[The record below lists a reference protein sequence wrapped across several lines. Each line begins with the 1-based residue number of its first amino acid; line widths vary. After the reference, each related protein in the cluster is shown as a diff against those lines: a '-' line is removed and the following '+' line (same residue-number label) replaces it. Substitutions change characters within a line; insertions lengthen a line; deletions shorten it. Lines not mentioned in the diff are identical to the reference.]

1 MTSRERGNRGAGVIS
16 RNRTSAFILLLM
28 LVMTCACRN
37 SKEPHALRAGDFTIT
52 KRSIGDLF
60 RFGVIEKIV
69 VPELT
74 DDSSIAEVSQ
84 IAFNKNG
91 DIYVADL
98 ASQGTVLRFDESGKY
113 LSHYGRP
120 GQGPGEHGSL
130 RAFDIDGDL
139 RVYLISDTKI
149 IRFSQAGDFEKETSI
164 TYFPGDIKIV
174 KDRLYAR
181 ILGTRDSSGG
191 LGPAIKVYDL
201 DLTEQGGVSRFDPR
215 LNTYKF
221 LPGSSVAAWK
231 EKVIFTDIYD
241 LAFNIYDPRADHTQ
255 RIVFPNDNG
264 RLDSVWKKEHFV
276 EDDRSHIRDN
286 IHRFNDVYSFYGI
299 VYLTEIDR
307 KRKEV
312 NFWLMDI
319 DHKKIVVFPLLDVI
333 GTATRASASIRF
345 DTIVG
350 TYENGLVF
358 VVEDEEKIR
367 KIRER
372 YPQFKDVRFGAN
384 DNPALVFF
392 RVNGI

>member
-1 MTSRERGNRGAGVIS
+1 VIRS
-16 RNRTSAFILLLM
+16 NGTSAFALFSM
-28 LVMTCACRN
+28 LAMTCACQS
-37 SKEPHALRAGDFTIT
+37 SKAPHALRAGDFTIT
-52 KRSIGDLF
+52 KRPIGDLF
-60 RFGVIEKIV
+60 RFGTIEKIV

-74 DDSSIAEVSQ
+74 NDSSIAEVSQ
-84 IAFNKNG
+84 IAFDKNG

-98 ASQGTVLRFDESGKY
+98 SSRGTVLRFDESVKY
-113 LSHYGRP
+113 ISHYGRP

-164 TYFPGDIKIV
+164 SYFPGDIKII

-201 DLTEQGGVSRFDPR
+201 DLAEQGEVSHFDPR

-221 LPGSSVAAWK
+221 LPGSSVAVWK
-231 EKVIFTDIYD
+231 DKIIFTDIYD
-241 LAFNIYDPRADHTQ
+241 LAFNIYDPRADQTQ
-255 RIVFPNDNG
+255 RIVFPNDNE
-264 RLDSVWKKEHFV
+264 RLDSVWKRGHLV

-286 IHRFNDVYSFYGI
+286 IHRFNDVYSFDGI
-299 VYLTEIDR
+299 VYLTEINR
-307 KRKEV
+307 KRNEV

-333 GTATRASASIRF
+333 GTATRTSASIRF

-350 TYENGLVF
+350 TYEKGLVF
-358 VVEDEEKIR
+358 VVEDEEKIQ
-367 KIRER
+367 KIREQ
-372 YPQFKDVRFGAN
+372 YPQFKNVRFGAN

-392 RVNGI
+392 RVNGIL

>member
-1 MTSRERGNRGAGVIS
+1 MIRSNG
-16 RNRTSAFILLLM
+16 TSAFILLSM
-28 LVMTCACRN
+28 LAMTCACRN
-37 SKEPHALRAGDFTIT
+37 SKATHALRAGDFAIT
-52 KRSIGDLF
+52 KRPIGDLF
-60 RFGVIEKIV
+60 RFGIIEKIV

-84 IAFNKNG
+84 IAFDKNG

-98 ASQGTVLRFDESGKY
+98 SSRGTVLRFDESGKY
-113 LSHYGRP
+113 LSRYGRP

-149 IRFSQAGDFEKETSI
+149 IRYSQACEFEKETLIS
-164 TYFPGDIKIV
+164 YFPGDIKIV

-181 ILGTRDSSGG
+181 IFGTRDSSGG

-201 DLTEQGGVSRFDPR
+201 GLAEQGGVSHFDPR
-215 LNTYKF
+215 LNSYKF
-221 LPGSSVAAWK
+221 LPRSSVAVWK
-231 EKVIFTDIYD
+231 EQIIFTDIYD
-241 LAFNIYDPRADHTQ
+241 LAFNIYDPGTDQTQ
-255 RIVFPNDNG
+255 RIIFPNDNG
-264 RLDSVWKKEHFV
+264 RLDSVWKREHFV

-286 IHRFNDVYSFYGI
+286 IHRFNDAYSFDGI

-307 KRKEV
+307 KRNEV
-312 NFWLMDI
+312 NFCLMDI
-319 DHKKIVVFPLLDVI
+319 DHRNIIVFPLLDII
-333 GTATRASASIRF
+333 GAATRTSASIHF
-345 DTIVG
+345 ETIVG

-358 VVEDEEKIR
+358 VVEDEEKIQ

-392 RVNGI
+392 RVNGIS

>member
-1 MTSRERGNRGAGVIS
+1 MIS
-16 RNRTSAFILLLM
+16 GHRTSAFTILSM
-28 LVMTCACRN
+28 LFMTCACRN
-37 SKEPHALRAGDFTIT
+37 SKAPHALRADDFTIT

-113 LSHYGRP
+113 ISHYGRP

-130 RAFDIDGDL
+130 MAFDIDKDS

-149 IRFSQAGDFEKETSI
+149 IRYSQAGEFEKETSI
-164 TYFPGDIKIV
+164 SYFPGDIKIV

-181 ILGTRDSSGG
+181 IFGTRDSSSG

-201 DLTEQGGVSRFDPR
+201 DLAEQGGVSHFDPR
-215 LNTYKF
+215 LNAYKL

-231 EKVIFTDIYD
+231 EKIIFTDIYD
-241 LAFNIYDPRADHTQ
+241 LALNIYDPRADKTQ
-255 RIVFPNDNG
+255 RIGFPNDNG
-264 RLDSVWKKEHFV
+264 RLDSVWKREHFV

-286 IHRFNDVYSFYGI
+286 IHRFNAVYSFDGI

-307 KRKEV
+307 KRNKV

-319 DHKKIVVFPLLDVI
+319 DRRNIIVFPLRDVI
-333 GTATRASASIRF
+333 GAATRTSASIRF

-358 VVEDEEKIR
+358 VVEDEEKIQ
-367 KIRER
+367 KIREQ

-384 DNPALVFF
+384 DNPALVFL
-392 RVNGI
+392 RVNGIS

>member
-1 MTSRERGNRGAGVIS
+1 MIRSNG
-16 RNRTSAFILLLM
+16 TSAFILLSM
-28 LVMTCACRN
+28 LAMTCACRN
-37 SKEPHALRAGDFTIT
+37 SKAAHALRAGDFTIT
-52 KRSIGDLF
+52 KKPIGNLF
-60 RFGVIEKIV
+60 RFGIIEKIV

-74 DDSSIAEVSQ
+74 DDSPIAEVSQ
-84 IAFNKNG
+84 IAFDKNG

-98 ASQGTVLRFDESGKY
+98 SSRGTVLRFDESGKY
-113 LSHYGRP
+113 LSRYGRP

-149 IRFSQAGDFEKETSI
+149 IRYSQACEFEKETLIS
-164 TYFPGDIKIV
+164 YFPGDIKIV
-174 KDRLYAR
+174 KGGLYAR
-181 ILGTRDSSGG
+181 IFGTRDSSGG

-201 DLTEQGGVSRFDPR
+201 GLAEQGGVSHFDPR
-215 LNTYKF
+215 LNSYKF
-221 LPGSSVAAWK
+221 LPRSSVAVWK
-231 EKVIFTDIYD
+231 EQIIFTDIYD
-241 LAFNIYDPRADHTQ
+241 LAFNIYDPRADQTQ
-255 RIVFPNDNG
+255 RIIFPNDNG
-264 RLDSVWKKEHFV
+264 RLDSVWKREHFV

-286 IHRFNDVYSFYGI
+286 IHRFNDVYSFDGI

-307 KRKEV
+307 KRNEV

-319 DHKKIVVFPLLDVI
+319 DHRNIIVFPLLDII
-333 GTATRASASIRF
+333 GAATRTSASIHF
-345 DTIVG
+345 ETIVG

-358 VVEDEEKIR
+358 VVEDEEKIQ

-392 RVNGI
+392 RVNGIS

>member
-1 MTSRERGNRGAGVIS
+1 MIS
-16 RNRTSAFILLLM
+16 RNRTSAFILFSI

-37 SKEPHALRAGDFTIT
+37 SPAPHALRAGDFTIT
-52 KRSIGDLF
+52 KRPIGDLF
-60 RFGVIEKIV
+60 RFGIIEKIV

-84 IAFNKNG
+84 IAFDKNG

-98 ASQGTVLRFDESGKY
+98 SSRGTVLRFDESGKY
-113 LSHYGRP
+113 LSRYGRP

-130 RAFDIDGDL
+130 RAFDIDRDSQ
-139 RVYLISDTKI
+139 VYLISDTKI
-149 IRFSQAGDFEKETSI
+149 MRYSQAGEFEKETLIS
-164 TYFPGDIKIV
+164 YFPGDIKIV
-174 KDRLYAR
+174 KDGLYAR
-181 ILGTRDSSGG
+181 IFRTKDSSGG
-191 LGPAIKVYDL
+191 SGPAIKVYDL
-201 DLTEQGGVSRFDPR
+201 GLAELGSVSHFDPR
-215 LNTYKF
+215 LSAYLF
-221 LPGSSVAAWK
+221 LPRSSITVWK
-231 EKVIFTDIYD
+231 DKIIFTDIYD
-241 LAFNIYDPRADHTQ
+241 LALNIYDPRVNQAQ

-264 RLDSVWKKEHFV
+264 RLDSVWKREHLV

-286 IHRFNDVYSFYGI
+286 IHRFNAVYSFDGI
-299 VYLTEIDR
+299 VYLTEIVR
-307 KRKEV
+307 ERNEV

-333 GTATRASASIRF
+333 GTATRTSASIRF

-358 VVEDEEKIR
+358 VVEDEEKIQ
-367 KIRER
+367 KIREQ

-392 RVNGI
+392 RVNGIS

>member
-1 MTSRERGNRGAGVIS
+1 MNAGTGGAGVIS
-16 RNRTSAFILLLM
+16 RNRTSAFILLSM

-37 SKEPHALRAGDFTIT
+37 SKAPHALRADDFTIT

-130 RAFDIDGDL
+130 MAFDIDKDS

-149 IRFSQAGDFEKETSI
+149 IRYSQAGEFEKETSI
-164 TYFPGDIKIV
+164 SYFPGDIKIV

-181 ILGTRDSSGG
+181 IFGIRDSSSG

-201 DLTEQGGVSRFDPR
+201 DLAEQGGVSRFDPR
-215 LNTYKF
+215 LNTYRL
-221 LPGSSVAAWK
+221 LPRSSVAAWK
-231 EKVIFTDIYD
+231 EQIIFTDIYD
-241 LAFNIYDPRADHTQ
+241 LALNIYDPGADQTQ

-286 IHRFNDVYSFYGI
+286 IHRFNDVYSFDGI
-299 VYLTEIDR
+299 VYLTEIVR
-307 KRKEV
+307 KRNEV

-333 GTATRASASIRF
+333 GTATSTSASIRF
-345 DTIVG
+345 ETIVG

-358 VVEDEEKIR
+358 VIEDEEKIR
-367 KIRER
+367 MIREQ
-372 YPQFKDVRFGAN
+372 YPQFKDIRFGAN

-392 RVNGI
+392 RVNGIL

>member
-1 MTSRERGNRGAGVIS
+1 
-16 RNRTSAFILLLM
+16 
-28 LVMTCACRN
+28 MTCACRN
-37 SKEPHALRAGDFTIT
+37 SKAPHALRAGDFTIT
-52 KRSIGDLF
+52 KRPIGDLF

-84 IAFNKNG
+84 IAFGKNG

-98 ASQGTVLRFDESGKY
+98 ASRGTVLRFDESGKY
-113 LSHYGRP
+113 LSRYGRP

-130 RAFDIDGDL
+130 RAFDIDGDS

-149 IRFSQAGDFEKETSI
+149 IRCSPAGEFEKETSI
-164 TYFPGDIKIV
+164 GYFPGDIKIV
-174 KDRLYAR
+174 KDGLYAR
-181 ILGTRDSSGG
+181 IFGTRDSSSG
-191 LGPAIKVYDL
+191 LGPAINVYDL
-201 DLTEQGGVSRFDPR
+201 DLAEQGGVSHFDPR
-215 LNTYKF
+215 LNAYKL
-221 LPGSSVAAWK
+221 LPSSSIAAWK
-231 EKVIFTDIYD
+231 EQIIFTDIYD
-241 LAFNIYDPRADHTQ
+241 LAFNIYDPRSDQTQ

-264 RLDSVWKKEHFV
+264 RLDSVWKREHFV

-286 IHRFNDVYSFYGI
+286 IHRFNDVYSFNGI

-358 VVEDEEKIR
+358 VVEDEEKIQ

-384 DNPALVFF
+384 DNPALIFF